1 MYING
6 NDAKLLLNGFQHGFS
21 LQYTGPRV
29 AVKAKNL
36 VSADIHKN
44 ETLAK
49 LQNEVMLGRM
59 IGPFSTKPISML
71 RISPIGLVSKSDG
84 GWCLITH
91 LSFPEGSGVN
101 AYIAEEYC
109 KVKYSSFDGV
119 LDMISSLG
127 KGAELGKIDIKQAFR
142 LLIVNPTDFDLL
154 GIQFEGKYWVDKNLP
169 MGCSISCSLFEKFAT
184 FLHWVVQSKTDLDT
198 LDHYLD
204 DFIFAGANGSGN
216 CALLMDAFKHICQE
230 LGVPLADNKTVGP
243 TTLLTFLGLLIDTV
257 NMIVKIPVDKVERL
271 KFGINLIL
279 NSNKMKVKDFESI
292 IGLMAFCARA
302 IPSGRAFLRRFYDVL
317 SCMKVRKS
325 YYYIRISKEVKADA
339 LVWQEILESFNGE
352 CYLPDRIWISS
363 ETLELFTDSA
373 GSASLGCGAYLSGH
387 WAQFRWPAHWEKEN
401 FMKDISFLELVPII
415 LAFHIWTPRF
425 INKKILLRIDNQ
437 ALVAIVNNRTSK
449 SKYIMQLVR
458 PLVLLCMRSNI
469 QVRAK
474 HISGVQNELA
484 DCLSRFQ
491 MDRFKKLA
499 PMADQTPSDI
509 PAEFWSMISKLK

>member
-1 MYING
+1 M
-6 NDAKLLLNGFQHGFS
+6 
-21 LQYTGPRV
+21 
-29 AVKAKNL
+29 
-36 VSADIHKN
+36 
-44 ETLAK
+44 
-49 LQNEVMLGRM
+49 
-59 IGPFSTKPISML
+59 
-71 RISPIGLVSKSDG
+71 
-84 GWCLITH
+84 
-91 LSFPEGSGVN
+91 
-101 AYIAEEYC
+101 
-109 KVKYSSFDGV
+109 
-119 LDMISSLG
+119 SSL
-127 KGAELGKIDIKQAFR
+127 
-142 LLIVNPTDFDLL
+142 P
-154 GIQFEGKYWVDKNLP
+154 
-169 MGCSISCSLFEKFAT
+169 
-184 FLHWVVQSKTDLDT
+184 VV
-198 LDHYLD
+198 
-204 DFIFAGANGSGN
+204 
-216 CALLMDAFKHICQE
+216 
-230 LGVPLADNKTVGP
+230 V
-243 TTLLTFLGLLIDTV
+243 
-257 NMIVKIPVDKVERL
+257 
-271 KFGINLIL
+271 INVTI
-279 NSNKMKVKDFESI
+279 
-292 IGLMAFCARA
+292 
-302 IPSGRAFLRRFYDVL
+302 
-317 SCMKVRKS
+317 RKS

-339 LVWQEILESFNGE
+339 LVWQEFLESFNGE